1 VRIVAL
7 KYFFRYCKRTE
18 TLASIAAHLNVVFNG
33 ISSNTKKCEEELL
46 INKELSKQL
55 LKIDDL
61 LHKSTKA

>member
-1 VRIVAL
+1 
-7 KYFFRYCKRTE
+7 
-18 TLASIAAHLNVVFNG
+18 VFNG